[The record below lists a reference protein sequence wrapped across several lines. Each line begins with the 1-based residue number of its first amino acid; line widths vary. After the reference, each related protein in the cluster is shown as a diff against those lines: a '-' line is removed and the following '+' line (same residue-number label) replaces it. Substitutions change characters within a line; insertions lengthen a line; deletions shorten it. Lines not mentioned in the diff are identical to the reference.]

1 MADVMQIVITARKE
15 VPDRDQARIIFD
27 LVKARL
33 ADRPDIILA
42 GHCTN
47 HFESEPEQPG

>member
-1 MADVMQIVITARKE
+1 MLDKMYVIITARKE
-15 VPDRDQARIIFD
+15 VPDRDQARAIYD

-33 ADRPDIILA
+33 EDRPDVELH

-47 HFESEPEQPG
+47 HFDLDEDE